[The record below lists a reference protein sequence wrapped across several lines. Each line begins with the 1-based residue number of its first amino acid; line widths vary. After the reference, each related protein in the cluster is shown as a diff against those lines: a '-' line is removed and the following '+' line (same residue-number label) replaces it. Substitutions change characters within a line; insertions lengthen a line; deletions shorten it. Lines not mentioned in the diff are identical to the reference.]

1 MSTAAGIVVARMT
14 WAFLGARARH
24 SVTFEHN
31 TLSGSQ
37 RVFVDG
43 AEFFKSG
50 WKYRLT
56 GTFFFALDGRTV
68 EIYVRTN
75 DFGELTYSLSVD
87 AKEVPLLSGGAGGAG
102 GAGSAGS
109 GGASSPSR
117 GGGGS
122 SGAAGAGASPAAGLG
137 LDGGAA
143 TPLDSSAW
151 VVSLADGLHRV
162 DFDHRLLEVFVDA
175 QRVDAAGAFVEE
187 GSAYTFSVGEGA
199 AACACTLTALPL
211 PAAER
216 RAAGGRSMR
225 TSLDVEGLGVVPLS
239 ERL

>member
-56 GTFFFALDGRTV
+56 GTLFFTLDGRSV

-75 DFGELTYSLSVD
+75 DFGELVYSLCVD
-87 AKEVPLLSGGAGGAG
+87 AKEVPLLAGGGGGAAAAGSGGGGGAGASPSAAAAGLGGAAGGAG
-102 GAGSAGS
+102 GA
-109 GGASSPSR
+109 
-117 GGGGS
+117 
-122 SGAAGAGASPAAGLG
+122 
-137 LDGGAA
+137 
-143 TPLDSSAW
+143 DSSAW
-151 VVSLADGLHRV
+151 VVPLADGLHRV

-175 QRVDAAGAFVEE
+175 RRVEAAGAFVDE
-187 GSAYTFSVGEGA
+187 GSAYTFEVGEGA
-199 AACACTLTALPL
+199 AAAQCTLTALPL
-211 PAAER
+211 PTAER
-216 RAAGGRSMR
+216 RAAGGRSLKA
-225 TSLDVEGLGVVPLS
+225 SLEVEGLGVVPPS